1 MQPQT
6 AQTQDSVPVVEMECQ
21 ASFFHL
27 ARLPALAWYSGPTR
41 AEKSERGSTWAAQG
55 QLPTGHVLVYCF
67 GEEMYRKVREF
78 VVRDNPC

>member
-1 MQPQT
+1 M
-6 AQTQDSVPVVEMECQ
+6 
-21 ASFFHL
+21 
-27 ARLPALAWYSGPTR
+27 ARLPALAWYSGPTHT
-41 AEKSERGSTWAAQG
+41 EKSERGSTWAAQG